1 MNEHEPEKITM
12 YGEIRCIKFS
22 RSREYG
28 EPVRDTL
35 TVTLCGDLLFDDE
48 QSVEFYDVEKLHIG
62 CLGMLQS
69 IALYASDISD
79 RGYEDLKYYVT
90 DDEDETLCFYCTGY
104 KVI

>member
-12 YGEIRCIKFS
+12 YGEIRSIKFS

-28 EPVRDTL
+28 KPVRDTL
-35 TVTLCGDLLFDDE
+35 TVTLCGDLLSDDE
-48 QSVEFYDVEKLHIG
+48 QTVEFYDVEQLHIG

-79 RGYEDLKYYVT
+79 RGYEKLKYYVT
-90 DDEDETLCFYCTGY
+90 DDEEDTLSFYCTGY